1 MTSRTGNRQA
11 FTLVELLVAVAV
23 VAIGMVFVLGA
34 LSQCMAVLV
43 TAQKTVEASYLLN
56 EKAWEIDRAQARDG
70 SEKGVWEEPFSEP
83 HQGFSWVLNVTDFST
98 DLGAE
103 TGFVSDELNDEMVTV
118 QWQQGRVKRDLA
130 IQRYAKKKKQ

>member
-1 MTSRTGNRQA
+1 MSRTGNRSA

-56 EKAWEIDRAQARDG
+56 EKAWEIDRAQAREG
-70 SEKGVWEEPFSEP
+70 SEKGAWEEPFPEP
-83 HQGFSWVLNVTDFST
+83 RQNYSWVLNITDFST
-98 DLGAE
+98 DFGAE
-103 TGFVSDELNDEMVTV
+103 TEFVRDEFHDETIAVL
-118 QWQQGRVKRDLA
+118 WQQGRAKRDLT